1 MTTRIISK
9 PTGKIDPSAMFIVQ
23 FAQRG
28 LLGIKWV
35 SLKRFESYKIAKE
48 FERKLK

>member
-9 PTGKIDPSAMFIVQ
+9 PTGLIAPSAMFIVQ

-28 LLGIKWV
+28 FFGIKWV
-35 SLKRFESYKIAKE
+35 SIKGFESYKRAKE
-48 FERKLK
+48 FERNLK